1 METYRVGLLKGRVVP
16 PCRRRSHPFTLSPL
30 CPDHVLFYLHSC
42 LLSLSTVTMPRGKKG
57 KLHTCD
63 KRRQAQHGTQDLRG
77 SQVTATTMEALS
89 SSSNPGPRVDAKG
102 KSGARSGNHLKRP
115 RGALTTTSPVPASVS
130 PTRSSKRPLGESGK
144 THNSSQAPVSN
155 VRSGKHSLTRPTN
168 LLVQFLLRM
177 YKTRKP
183 IRKVNMLKII
193 DKKYHNRFLRILK
206 RASDSMEVVFGIDV
220 KKDNTAKHSYVLVSK
235 MSLPRNGIVHR
246 GRGFPKTGLLMNLLG
261 VIFMKGNCATE
272 EYIWDFL
279 SKMNIYAGKRH
290 FIFGEPKKLI
300 TQDLVQLKYLEYRQV
315 PGSDPACY
323 EFLWGPRAHA
333 ETSKM
338 RILEFL
344 ARINRLDPSAFHF
357 WYEEALKDE
366 EERAQA
372 NGCPSVPPAVPSTPS
387 EAEANSALCGSRE

>member
-1 METYRVGLLKGRVVP
+1 
-16 PCRRRSHPFTLSPL
+16 
-30 CPDHVLFYLHSC
+30 
-42 LLSLSTVTMPRGKKG
+42 MPRGKKG

-130 PTRSSKRPLGESGK
+130 PTRSSKRAIGEIGK
-144 THNSSQAPVSN
+144 THNSSLAPVSN
-155 VRSGKHSLTRPTN
+155 VWSGKHSLTRPTS
-168 LLVQFLLRM
+168 LLVQFLLHM
-177 YKTRKP
+177 YKMRKP

-246 GRGFPKTGLLMNLLG
+246 GRGFPKTGLPMNLLG

-279 SKMNIYAGKRH
+279 SKMTIYAGKRH

-338 RILEFL
+338 RVLEFL